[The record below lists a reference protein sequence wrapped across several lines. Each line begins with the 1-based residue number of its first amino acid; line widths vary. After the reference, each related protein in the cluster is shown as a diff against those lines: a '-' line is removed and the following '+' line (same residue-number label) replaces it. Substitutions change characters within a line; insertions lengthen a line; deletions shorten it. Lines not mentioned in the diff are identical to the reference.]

1 MNMLK
6 NFEDYEAYKVTDLV
20 VQLPEL
26 MGMALLGGEL
36 IGFDGEFYDGMR
48 GTDHNAILS
57 GLEFNSWE
65 ELHNNIPFVR
75 LVPESMTALISG
87 LSVDTS
93 ILETIKDYGYTV
105 EEY

>member
-1 MNMLK
+1 MDMLK

-20 VQLPEL
+20 AQLPEL

-36 IGFDGEFYDGMR
+36 IGFDGEFYDGIR
-48 GTDHNAILS
+48 GSDHNAILS

-65 ELHNNIPFVR
+65 ELHNSIPFVR
-75 LVPESMTALISG
+75 LVPESMTALVSG

>member
-1 MNMLK
+1 MDMLK
-6 NFEDYEAYKVTDLV
+6 NFEDYEAYKITDLAA
-20 VQLPEL
+20 QLPEL

-65 ELHNNIPFVR
+65 ELHNNIPLVR